1 MHRTK
6 PLFSRSRSAFVL
18 LLVLLAGCATQTEI
32 LDVGEVVVA
41 PQVQLPPPPAVVL
54 QTLPKPAGYFQC
66 SFLSYFGTACEK
78 PTTSTPPTP
87 PAAPTR

>member
-6 PLFSRSRSAFVL
+6 PLLSLLRSACVL
-18 LLVLLAGCATQTEI
+18 LAGLLAGCATQTEI

-41 PQVQLPPPPAVVL
+41 PPVQIPPPPAVVL
-54 QTLPKPAGYFQC
+54 QTRPKPAGYFQC
-66 SFLSYFGTACEK
+66 SFLSYFEIACEK

>member
-1 MHRTK
+1 MQRTK
-6 PLFSRSRSAFVL
+6 PLLSRSRSACVL
-18 LLVLLAGCATQTEI
+18 LAGLLAGCATQTEL
-32 LDVGEVVVA
+32 LDVGKVVVA

-54 QTLPKPAGYFQC
+54 QTLPKPAGYFQRR
-66 SFLSYFGTACEK
+66 LLDYFESSSEK